1 MLFSIRA
8 RGRLRRERF
17 DMASTTKIAPKP
29 RSELAIIIRGITRD
43 PLGLMGLIVVGTIVV
58 SAILAVWIVP
68 YDPIAMNIPDRM
80 QGPSLSHFLGTD
92 QLGRDTFSRVIMGG
106 QVALKVALPAVF
118 GAMAIGL
125 TLGMI
130 AGYGPKW
137 LDNILMLFFD
147 TIRSFPTVMLAL
159 AVVALVGP
167 SLQTVVVVVM
177 VTSIPTYGR
186 VARTQTLTLRN
197 SEFILAERAMG
208 AKMSRILG
216 VHILPNIVGL
226 LAVLAAMDIP
236 TVIALEAGL
245 SFLGLGVKPPTP
257 SWGAL
262 LKDGYALIRQTPW
275 LVVGGGLPIILAT
288 LGFTFLGESL
298 RDVVD
303 PKLRKNR

>member
-1 MLFSIRA
+1 MVKS
-8 RGRLRRERF
+8 
-17 DMASTTKIAPKP
+17 
-29 RSELAIIIRGITRD
+29 RSELGQIIVGVARD
-43 PLGLMGLIVVGTIVV
+43 PLGLMGLIIVGTIVFC
-58 SAILAVWIVP
+58 AIFAAWIVP
-68 YDPIAMNIPDRM
+68 YDPIAMDIKSRL
-80 QGPSLSHFLGTD
+80 QGPSAAHLLGTD
-92 QLGRDTFSRVIMGG
+92 QLGRDTFSRVIAGG

-137 LDNILMLFFD
+137 LDNLLMLFFD
-147 TIRSFPTVMLAL
+147 TIRSFPTVMFAL

-167 SLQTVVVVVM
+167 SLQTVVFVVM
-177 VTSIPTYGR
+177 ATSIPTYGR

-197 SEFILAERAMG
+197 SEFILAERSMG
-208 AKMSRILG
+208 ASITRILG
-216 VHILPNIVGL
+216 VHMLPNIIGV

-262 LKDGYALIRQTPW
+262 LKDGYSLIRQTPW

-303 PKLRKNR
+303 PKLRKQR

>member
-1 MLFSIRA
+1 MTDAAI
-8 RGRLRRERF
+8 
-17 DMASTTKIAPKP
+17 KKP
-29 RSELAIIIRGITRD
+29 RSELGIILRGVAKN
-43 PLGLMGLIVVGTIVV
+43 PLGLMGLIIVGAIVL
-58 SAILAVWIVP
+58 SAIFAAWIVP
-68 YDPIAMNIPDRM
+68 YDPIVMDIQARM
-80 QGPSLSHFLGTD
+80 QGPSTAHWLGTD

-118 GAMAIGL
+118 GAMIIGL

-137 LDNILMLFFD
+137 IDNLLMLLFD
-147 TIRSFPTVMLAL
+147 TIRSFPTVMFAL

-167 SLQTVVVVVM
+167 SLQTVVFVVM
-177 VTSIPTYGR
+177 ATSIPTYGR

-197 SEFILAERAMG
+197 SEFILAERSMG
-208 AKMSRILG
+208 ASMARILG
-216 VHILPNIVGL
+216 VHMLPNIIGV

-275 LVVGGGLPIILAT
+275 LVVGGGLPIIIAT

>member
-1 MLFSIRA
+1 MSDIQSGTLPATPSR
-8 RGRLRRERF
+8 
-17 DMASTTKIAPKP
+17 P
-29 RSELAIIIRGITRD
+29 RSELGQILTGVARD
-43 PLGLMGLIVVGTIVV
+43 PLGLMGLIIVGTIVFC
-58 SAILAVWIVP
+58 AVFAAWIVP
-68 YDPIAMNIPDRM
+68 YDPVAMNIKDRL
-80 QGPSLSHFLGTD
+80 QGPSPAHFLGTD

-137 LDNILMLFFD
+137 LDNLLMLLFD
-147 TIRSFPTVMLAL
+147 TIRSFPTVMFAL
-159 AVVALVGP
+159 AVMALVGP
-167 SLQTVVVVVM
+167 SLQTVVFVVM
-177 VTSIPTYGR
+177 ATSIPTYGR

-197 SEFILAERAMG
+197 SEFILAERSMG
-208 AKMSRILG
+208 ASMKRILG
-216 VHILPNIVGL
+216 VHMLPNIIGV

-262 LKDGYALIRQTPW
+262 LKDGYSLIRQTPW

-303 PKLRKNR
+303 PKLRKQR

>member
-1 MLFSIRA
+1 M
-8 RGRLRRERF
+8 G
-17 DMASTTKIAPKP
+17 KP
-29 RSELAIIIRGITRD
+29 RSELGIILKGVAGN
-43 PLGLMGLIVVGTIVV
+43 PLGLMGLIIVGAIVI
-58 SAILAVWIVP
+58 SAIFAPWIVP
-68 YDPIAMNIPDRM
+68 YDPIAMNIQDRM
-80 QGPSLSHFLGTD
+80 QGPSASHWLGTD

-118 GAMAIGL
+118 GAMVIGL

-137 LDNILMLFFD
+137 LDNLLMLLFD
-147 TIRSFPTVMLAL
+147 TIRSFPTVMFAL

-167 SLQTVVVVVM
+167 SLQTVVFVVM
-177 VTSIPTYGR
+177 ATSIPTYGR

-197 SEFILAERAMG
+197 SEFILAERSMG
-208 AKMSRILG
+208 ASMARILG
-216 VHILPNIVGL
+216 VHLLPNIIGV

-275 LVVGGGLPIILAT
+275 LVVGGGLPIIIAT

>member
-1 MLFSIRA
+1 MSDVLA
-8 RGRLRRERF
+8 
-17 DMASTTKIAPKP
+17 DAPKS
-29 RSELAIIIRGITRD
+29 RSEMSMILEGVARD
-43 PLGLMGLIVVGTIVV
+43 PLGLLGLIIVGTIVFA
-58 SAILAVWIVP
+58 AIFAAWIVP

-80 QGPSLSHFLGTD
+80 QGPSWSHLLGTD
-92 QLGRDTFSRVIMGG
+92 QLGRDTFSRVVMGG
-106 QVALKVALPAVF
+106 QVALKVALPAIF

-137 LDNILMLFFD
+137 LDNFLMLLFD
-147 TIRSFPTVMLAL
+147 TIRSFPTVMFAL

-167 SLQTVVVVVM
+167 SLQTVVFVVM
-177 VTSIPTYGR
+177 ATSIPTYGR

-208 AKMSRILG
+208 AGMTRILG
-216 VHILPNIVGL
+216 VHMLPNIIGV

-262 LKDGYALIRQTPW
+262 LKDGYALIRQTPR

>member
-1 MLFSIRA
+1 MEKS
-8 RGRLRRERF
+8 
-17 DMASTTKIAPKP
+17 
-29 RSELAIIIRGITRD
+29 RSELGQIIIGVARD
-43 PLGLMGLIVVGTIVV
+43 PLGLLGLIIVGIIVFC
-58 SAILAVWIVP
+58 AVFAAWIVP
-68 YDPIAMNIPDRM
+68 YDPIAMDIKSRM
-80 QGPSLSHFLGTD
+80 QGPSAAHLLGTD
-92 QLGRDTFSRVIMGG
+92 QLGRDTFSRVIAGG

-137 LDNILMLFFD
+137 LDNLLMLFFD
-147 TIRSFPTVMLAL
+147 TIRSFPTVMFAL

-167 SLQTVVVVVM
+167 SLQTVVFVVM
-177 VTSIPTYGR
+177 ATSIPTYGR

-197 SEFILAERAMG
+197 SEFILAERSMG
-208 AKMSRILG
+208 ASMARILG
-216 VHILPNIVGL
+216 VHMLPNIIGV

-262 LKDGYALIRQTPW
+262 LKDGYSLIRQTPW

-303 PKLRKNR
+303 PKLRKQR

>member
-1 MLFSIRA
+1 MSMILE
-8 RGRLRRERF
+8 GVV
-17 DMASTTKIAPKP
+17 
-29 RSELAIIIRGITRD
+29 RD
-43 PLGLMGLIVVGTIVV
+43 PLGLLGLIIVGTIVFA
-58 SAILAVWIVP
+58 AIFATWIVP
-68 YDPIAMNIPDRM
+68 YDPIEMNIPDRM
-80 QGPSLSHFLGTD
+80 QGPSWSHLLGTD
-92 QLGRDTFSRVIMGG
+92 QLGRDTFSRVVMGG
-106 QVALKVALPAVF
+106 RVALKVALPAIF

-137 LDNILMLFFD
+137 LDNFLMLLFD
-147 TIRSFPTVMLAL
+147 TIRSFPTVMFAL

-167 SLQTVVVVVM
+167 SLQTVVFVVM
-177 VTSIPTYGR
+177 ATSIPTYGR

-208 AKMSRILG
+208 ASMARILG
-216 VHILPNIVGL
+216 GQMLPTHLGV
-226 LAVLAAMDIP
+226 LAVLAAMDFP

-245 SFLGLGVKPPTP
+245 SCLGLGVKPPTP

>member
-1 MLFSIRA
+1 MSK
-8 RGRLRRERF
+8 
-17 DMASTTKIAPKP
+17 S
-29 RSELAIIIRGITRD
+29 RSELGQILHEVARD
-43 PLGLMGLIVVGTIVV
+43 PLGLMGLIIVGSILFC
-58 SAILAVWIVP
+58 AIFAVWVVP
-68 YDPIAMNIPDRM
+68 YDPVGMNIKDRL
-80 QGPSLSHFLGTD
+80 QGPSAAHLLGTD

-137 LDNILMLFFD
+137 LDNLLMLFFD
-147 TIRSFPTVMLAL
+147 TIRSFPTVMFAL

-167 SLQTVVVVVM
+167 SLQTVVLVVM
-177 VTSIPTYGR
+177 ATSIPTYGR

-197 SEFILAERAMG
+197 SEFILAERSMG
-208 AKMSRILG
+208 ASMKRILG
-216 VHILPNIVGL
+216 VHMLPNIVGV

-262 LKDGYALIRQTPW
+262 LKDGYSLIRQTPW

-303 PKLRKNR
+303 PKLRKQR

>member
-1 MLFSIRA
+1 MSK
-8 RGRLRRERF
+8 
-17 DMASTTKIAPKP
+17 S
-29 RSELAIIIRGITRD
+29 RSELGQILHGVSRD
-43 PLGLMGLIVVGTIVV
+43 PLGLMGLIIVGTILFC
-58 SAILAVWIVP
+58 AIFAAWIVP
-68 YDPIAMNIPDRM
+68 YDPVGMNIKDRL
-80 QGPSLSHFLGTD
+80 QGPSAAHLLGTD

-137 LDNILMLFFD
+137 LDNLLMLFFD
-147 TIRSFPTVMLAL
+147 TIRSFPTVMFAL
-159 AVVALVGP
+159 AVVALIGP
-167 SLQTVVVVVM
+167 SLQTVVFVVM
-177 VTSIPTYGR
+177 ATSIPTYGR

-208 AKMSRILG
+208 ASMKRILG
-216 VHILPNIVGL
+216 VHMLPNIIGV

-262 LKDGYALIRQTPW
+262 LKDGYSLIRQTPW

-303 PKLRKNR
+303 PKLRKQR